1 MVPDMY
7 ENVIHAYEKLPLGA
21 TGMVVGCV
29 LLLLHLVALA
39 KPAASR
45 KCLTELAVSDTAAQV
60 LLALDFA
67 WVFLLLY
74 DTAWNPLRMNLF
86 DFEAARGV
94 LLIVCPGVWLVLTTM
109 VKENLFGR
117 ALGLFLLLLVMVPLS
132 AAFLKDPATRLL
144 IPVWCYPV
152 LTIAMFWV
160 AKPYLFRDWMNAL
173 AARPRLFIIL
183 NAAGAVY
190 AFAILLCAILFW

>member
-21 TGMVVGCV
+21 TGMVMGCV

-45 KCLTELAVSDTAAQV
+45 KCLAELAVSDTAAQV

-74 DTAWNPLRMNLF
+74 DAAWNPLRMNLF

-94 LLIVCPGVWLVLTTM
+94 MLIVCPAVWFVLATM

-117 ALGLFLLLLVMVPLS
+117 ALGLFLLLLVMLPLS

-160 AKPYLFRDWMNAL
+160 AKPYLFRDGMNAL
-173 AARPRLFIIL
+173 AARPKLFIIL